1 MYDLSPF
8 HFLLLVLLVTFFA
21 LQCKLPCVIW
31 YVVVDFYLN
40 VYMFIGIH
48 KVPIK
53 IGGLQLIIVPLII
66 IVQQSTIISRCGGM
80 FKTLMQHRLK

>member
-1 MYDLSPF
+1 MLF
-8 HFLLLVLLVTFFA
+8 VTFFA
-21 LQCKLPCVIW
+21 LQCKLPCVVW
-31 YVVVDFYLN
+31 YIVVDFYLN

-66 IVQQSTIISRCGGM
+66 IAQQSTIVSRCGGM
-80 FKTLMQHRLK
+80 SKTLMQHIFK

>member
-1 MYDLSPF
+1 
-8 HFLLLVLLVTFFA
+8 
-21 LQCKLPCVIW
+21 
-31 YVVVDFYLN
+31 
-40 VYMFIGIH
+40 MFIGIH

-66 IVQQSTIISRCGGM
+66 IVQQSTIISRCGGV